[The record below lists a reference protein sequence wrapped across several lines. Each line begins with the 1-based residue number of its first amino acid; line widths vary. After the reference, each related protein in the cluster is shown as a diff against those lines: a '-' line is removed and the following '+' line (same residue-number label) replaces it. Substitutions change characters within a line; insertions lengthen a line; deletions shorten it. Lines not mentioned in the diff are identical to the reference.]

1 MNFGTVL
8 PNVELVLPKTNR
20 LVSYK
25 TEWKEPSR
33 EKLLDGQ
40 KTKKFAQTH
49 MATPAVYDLQD
60 SSRDEIDPNEGK
72 D

>member
-8 PNVELVLPKTNR
+8 PNVEIVLPKTNR

-25 TEWKEPSR
+25 TQWKEPSR

-40 KTKKFAQTH
+40 PKKIYA
-49 MATPAVYDLQD
+49 ATTV
-60 SSRDEIDPNEGK
+60 
-72 D
+72 